1 MPRYRLI
8 DAESANDLGPF
19 ASSERQWS
27 PGDRIFY
34 RGGELIVARLIEAE
48 PDDDADG
55 YLVVEVPL
63 RAAPAIKQTERSH
76 PDE

>member
-19 ASSERQWS
+19 ASSDRQWS

-34 RGGELIVARLIEAE
+34 RGGELIVVRLIEAE

-55 YLVVEVPL
+55 YLVVERTASRRPGD
-63 RAAPAIKQTERSH
+63 QTTKRSH
-76 PDE
+76 PHE